1 MNYCDPCFNKNGY
14 PRRVSEYNEYGDL
27 DMMNQYVKDIQST
40 QRKIQEI
47 SEMIDVI
54 NEVYCS

>member
-1 MNYCDPCFNKNGY
+1 MT
-14 PRRVSEYNEYGDL
+14 EYNEYGDL

-47 SEMIDVI
+47 SETIDVI
-54 NEVYCS
+54 NEVYNVNGVLN